1 MYIQLTKVTYPEPG
15 KEKKYMENG
24 ATYQDVR
31 TSQDMP
37 GSNEQKQCS
46 HSNQFDQT
54 CKRAFFTLFYQ
65 WQYNPIII
73 ENLPKFNKTLNENFN
88 LQLTCQIF
96 FLHINNKN
104 KSFYVTIFYKKYIKP
119 LIKRIKHTHLVWL
132 N

>member
-1 MYIQLTKVTYPEPG
+1 MYVQLTKVTSPEHG
-15 KEKKYMENG
+15 KEKNTWRMEIHI
-24 ATYQDVR
+24 R
-31 TSQDMP
+31 ML
-37 GSNEQKQCS
+37 EQVKICLAQMNRRN

-54 CKRAFFTLFYQ
+54 CKRAYFTLFYQ
-65 WQYNPIII
+65 WQYNSIII
-73 ENLPKFNKTLNENFN
+73 EILPKFNKTLNENFN

-96 FLHINNKN
+96 FLHTNNKN

>member
-1 MYIQLTKVTYPEPG
+1 MYVQLTKVTYPEHG
-15 KEKKYMENG
+15 KNTWKMEIHI
-24 ATYQDVR
+24 R
-31 TSQDMP
+31 ML
-37 GSNEQKQCS
+37 EQVKICLAQMNRSS

-54 CKRAFFTLFYQ
+54 CKRAYFTLFYQ
-65 WQYNPIII
+65 WQYNSIII
-73 ENLPKFNKTLNENFN
+73 ENLPKFNRTLNENFN

-96 FLHINNKN
+96 FLQTNNKN